1 MNEPRYQAGEAA
13 RDLVRH
19 GALLSVYLARGGV
32 LAEAEPGGLPAGM
45 GFRGAGI
52 DSRRLD
58 PGRLFVALPG
68 DRVDGRGFIGQA
80 LAAGHWVLAGCEGG
94 RDVPGEVA
102 GLPAPEG
109 TGVLV
114 CTDGTAGL
122 GLLGAAWRDR
132 WPGRMIG
139 ITGTNGKTTTKDFC
153 AALLRGA
160 GRVQA
165 TAGNLNNQ
173 LGVPLTLLGLEAGHE
188 FAVVE
193 MGASGVG
200 DIAALAALA
209 RPEIGIITNAS
220 SAHLARFGSLE
231 GIILGK
237 GELLD
242 VLPEHG
248 CAVLNADSPGF
259 DRWRARARCRVVS
272 WGGGGGDRRW
282 AATVGPDGDWELV
295 LDGGRWAVPLPGRHN
310 AANLAAAILAAG
322 ALDLPEQDLRLGLK
336 TFQGSAHRSARLG
349 WEGRTLIDDSYN
361 ANPRSMAAAVQAL
374 LEFPC
379 RGRRFA
385 VLGAMAELGERS
397 EEIHRETGRELAGS
411 GLDGLVVVGPGARGL
426 GDGFD
431 GGGKQHHYCATC
443 AEAAAWIACE
453 TRPGDCILLKGSRS
467 AAMETIIPSLLRRE
481 DS

>member
-1 MNEPRYQAGEAA
+1 MTERRYPASEAA
-13 RDLVRH
+13 RDLLRR
-19 GALLSVYLARGGV
+19 GALLSVYASRDGALVEVAADGI
-32 LAEAEPGGLPAGM
+32 PAGH
-45 GFRGAGI
+45 GFRGAGL
-52 DSRRLD
+52 DSRSLD

-68 DRVDGRGFIGQA
+68 DRVDGRGFIGGA

-94 RDVPGEVA
+94 RDVAGEVA
-102 GLPAPEG
+102 GLPAPAG

-114 CTDGTAGL
+114 CTEGTAGL
-122 GLLGAAWRDR
+122 GCLGAAWRDR

-153 AALLRGA
+153 SALLRGA
-160 GRVQA
+160 GRVLA
-165 TAGNLNNQ
+165 TTGNLNNQ
-173 LGVPLTLLGLEAGHE
+173 LGVPLTLLALEAQHD

-220 SAHLARFGSLE
+220 PAHLARFGSLD
-231 GIILGK
+231 GIIQGK

-248 CAVLNADSPGF
+248 CAVLNADSPGYR
-259 DRWRARARCRVVS
+259 RWRDRARCPVVS
-272 WGGGGGDRRW
+272 WGERAGDRRW
-282 AATVGPDGDWELV
+282 TALAGAGGEWI
-295 LDGGRWAVPLPGRHN
+295 LDLDHGRWDVPLPGRHN
-310 AANLAAAILAAG
+310 AANLAAAIVAAE
-322 ALDLPEQDLRLGLK
+322 ALDLPEAELRRGLA
-336 TFQGSAHRSARLG
+336 TFRGSAHRGVRLD

-361 ANPRSMAAAVQAL
+361 ANPRSMVAAVQAL
-374 LEFPC
+374 LDLPC

-385 VLGAMAELGERS
+385 VLGAMAELGEDSPR
-397 EEIHRETGRELAGS
+397 IHREIGRELAGT

-426 GDGFD
+426 GEGFD
-431 GGGKQHHYCATC
+431 GGGRSHHYCATC
-443 AEAAAWIACE
+443 AEAAAWIAGE
-453 TRPGDCILLKGSRS
+453 TRPGDCLLLKGSRS
-467 AAMETIIPSLLRRE
+467 AAMETIIPSLPRRG